1 MTLNTAK
8 RLVLAMVVALSVA
21 GGTLVPLVAGHAAAG
36 GIECIPT
43 PDDRFVC
50 LFM

>member
-1 MTLNTAK
+1 MKLNTAK

-36 GIECIPT
+36 WECVPD
-43 PDDRFVC
+43 PDDRFIC
-50 LFM
+50 IYM